1 MFCIRMMKDLLASIR
16 LDTHIRILSAAVL
29 IFCLMIS
36 TMSILRFE
44 HFLSGK
50 LDLGNMM
57 QTIWNTSQ
65 GRVFEF
71 TDPYSTETTSRLGT
85 HADFILIGITP
96 LYMLFPSAWTLLIL
110 QAVVLGFG
118 GFIVYA
124 IALKVTKVKQ
134 YSLLFGI
141 LYLLNPSVIRTSIYD
156 FHAVVLAT
164 TFILA
169 AWYCLIQ
176 KNWWW
181 FVFWGILTGLTKE
194 QVWIPIGL
202 MSLYYAWKHTAYVKG
217 IGFAILCFLL
227 SVFLIAY
234 AIPNAHQAPHF
245 VLNNY
250 TDYGEG
256 TNGVV
261 TGIITHPLQV
271 IQSLVDQERIGFL
284 WQLFSPLSVFT
295 LFAPL
300 FLIFMGP
307 ELFGYLISENVNMHQ
322 LYYQYTAT
330 LTPFIFISAIYG
342 FRTIMQRFPI
352 KGYTSVVL
360 LLLFFI
366 GCFFSYRYSPFPYS
380 REPQVD
386 MFTSFSPE
394 KQAMKTY
401 LSSIPQRASV
411 SATNNLG
418 AHLANREHIYIYPLG
433 YDIADYVVLDKKKVD
448 TRAEAYLQL
457 IADSNLI
464 TSFENESY
472 LVYRRIHQ

>member
-1 MFCIRMMKDLLASIR
+1 MKDLLATIR
-16 LDTHIRILSAAVL
+16 LDTYTRIVSAAVL
-29 IFCLMIS
+29 IFCLIIS

-44 HFLSGK
+44 QFLSGK
-50 LDLGNMM
+50 LDLGNMV

-85 HADFILIGITP
+85 HADFFLIVLTP
-96 LYMLFPSAWTLLIL
+96 LYILFPSAWTLLIL
-110 QAVVLGFG
+110 QAVILGVG

-124 IALKVTKVKQ
+124 IARQVVKNKL
-134 YSLLFGI
+134 YSLCFAL

-164 TFILA
+164 TFLLA
-169 AWYCLIQ
+169 AWYCIIQ
-176 KNWWW
+176 KKWWW

-194 QVWIPIGL
+194 QVWIPVGL
-202 MSLYYAWKHTAYVKG
+202 MSIYYAWKQKEYVKG
-217 IGFAILCFLL
+217 IGFGILCFLL

-234 AIPNAHQAPHF
+234 AIPHAHQAPHF

-256 TNGVV
+256 TNGVI
-261 TGIITHPLQV
+261 TGILTHPIQV
-271 IQSLVDQERIGFL
+271 LQSLADTERLGFL
-284 WQLFSPLSVFT
+284 WQIFSPLSIFT
-295 LFAPL
+295 LFAPF

-307 ELFGYLISENVNMHQ
+307 ELLGYLISENINMHQ

-330 LTPFIFISAIYG
+330 LTPFVFISAIYG
-342 FRTIMQRFPI
+342 FRFIEQKIPAKMYKQ
-352 KGYTSVVL
+352 VL
-360 LLLFFI
+360 LFALFLV
-366 GCFFSYRYSPFPYS
+366 GFFYSYRYSPFPYS

-386 MFTSFSPE
+386 MFASFSPE
-394 KQAMKTY
+394 KQAMRAY
-401 LSSIPQRASV
+401 LSLIPQTASV

-433 YDIADYVVLDKKKVD
+433 YDIADYVVLDKAKID
-448 TRAEAYLQL
+448 THAQEYIQL
-457 IADSNLI
+457 ITDPSLA
-464 TSFENESY
+464 TAFENEKY
-472 LVYRRIHQ
+472 LIYRRVLQ